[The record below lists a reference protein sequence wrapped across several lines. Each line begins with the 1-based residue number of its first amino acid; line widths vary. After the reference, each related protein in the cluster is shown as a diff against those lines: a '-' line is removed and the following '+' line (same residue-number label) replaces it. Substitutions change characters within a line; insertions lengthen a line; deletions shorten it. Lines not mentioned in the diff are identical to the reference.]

1 MAVPKLSKEAQE
13 RLLSYSKSKKMTPSQ
28 VVLPLLPEP
37 DPAEAAFDR
46 LLSRK
51 PAKESD
57 WVINQIAVEAV
68 NRVRK
73 SRKSE

>member
-13 RLLSYSKSKKMTPSQ
+13 RLLSYSPSQ
-28 VVLPLLPEP
+28 VVLPPLSEP
-37 DPAEAAFDR
+37 DPTEAAFDR

-51 PAKESD
+51 PAKGSD